1 MDIIRV
7 LQEYWPSF
15 CKALMITLE
24 MTVFSLIFATIIGTI
39 VGLFN
44 VSKIKPLQFIANIY
58 IDIVRV
64 TPLLVQVFIMYYGLT
79 QFLEFQCP
87 AIGGFT
93 SAFVAGVVTLSFN
106 AGAYMAEIIRGG
118 IEAVDKG
125 QMEAARSLGLPYK
138 KAMWKIILPQAFRTM
153 LPSII
158 NQFII
163 SLKDTSLISVIG
175 PRELTQNGKIIAA
188 NSSTRVMAIWIVV
201 ALFYLVVCTILSR
214 VAKLVERKV
223 SYGK

>member
-1 MDIIRV
+1 MAIIEV
-7 LQEYWPSF
+7 LQNYWPSF
-15 CKALMITLE
+15 CKALVITLE
-24 MTVFSLIFATIIGTI
+24 MTVFSLIFATVIGT
-39 VGLFN
+39 VFGLFN
-44 VSKIKPLQFIANIY
+44 VSKVKALKVIANVY
-58 IDIVRV
+58 IDIIRG
-64 TPLLVQVFIMYYGLT
+64 TPLLVQVFILYYGLT
-79 QFLEFQCP
+79 SMLNFQWP
-87 AIGGFT
+87 SVGGFT
-93 SAFVAGVVTLSFN
+93 SSFIAGVVTLSIN

-118 IEAVDKG
+118 IESIDKG
-125 QMEAARSLGLPYK
+125 QMEAARSLGLSYP

-188 NSSTRVMAIWIVV
+188 NASTKVMAIWIVV
-201 ALFYLVVCTILSR
+201 ALFYLVVCTVLSR
-214 VAKLVERKV
+214 LAKIVERKV

>member
-58 IDIVRV
+58 IDIVRG

-79 QFLEFQCP
+79 QFLQFQWP
-87 AIGGFT
+87 A
-93 SAFVAGVVTLSFN
+93 
-106 AGAYMAEIIRGG
+106 
-118 IEAVDKG
+118 
-125 QMEAARSLGLPYK
+125 MEAARSLGLPYK

>member
-58 IDIVRV
+58 IDIVRG

-79 QFLEFQCP
+79 QFLQFQWP

-125 QMEAARSLGLPYK
+125 Q
-138 KAMWKIILPQAFRTM
+138 IILPQAFRTM

>member
-1 MDIIRV
+1 MEIIQV
-7 LQEYWPSF
+7 LQEYGPSF
-15 CKALMITLE
+15 GRALVITLE

-44 VSKIKPLQFIANIY
+44 VSKIKPLQWIANIY
-58 IDIVRV
+58 VDIIRG

-79 QFLEFQCP
+79 QFLKFQWP
-87 AIGGFT
+87 SLGGFT
-93 SAFVAGVVTLSFN
+93 SAFVAGVVTLSIN

-138 KAMWKIILPQAFRTM
+138 DAMWKIILPQAFRTM

-214 VAKLVERKV
+214 VAKMVERKV

>member
-58 IDIVRV
+58 IDIVRG

-79 QFLEFQCP
+79 QFLQFQWP

-138 KAMWKIILPQAFRTM
+138 KAMWTI